1 MFDNTLTITINSVA
15 KVLNR
20 INQDK
25 YSSEYFLREAD
36 GEFRLRIRN
45 TSYTDKN
52 RGGTVVDRHNLELIH
67 TLYPSSEQVKS
78 QIAKFY
84 AVFELDQ
91 GADIAA
97 NSHFVVGGVG
107 FLTSSN
113 VTKMANW
120 ES

>member
-15 KVLNR
+15 KTLNR

-25 YSSEYFLREAD
+25 YSSEYFLREAT
-36 GEFRLRIRN
+36 GEYRLRIRN
-45 TSYTDKN
+45 TSYVDKT
-52 RGGTVVDRHNLELIH
+52 RKLPIDRHNLELIH
-67 TLYPSSEQVKS
+67 TLYPTSELQRSAV
-78 QIAKFY
+78 AKFY

-97 NSHFVVGGVG
+97 NTHFVVGGVG
-107 FLTSSN
+107 FLTGTN